1 MRRAKSAADTARDAA
16 FVECTVVEV
25 RTGYQINAAKA
36 RSASYLPNVLARWPT
51 ARITP
56 AHPER
61 HRRAR
66 HHRRDGHDVR
76 DIMNSFIG
84 ISKPHP
90 TNLAVLCRCF
100 RLPYHPTGK
109 VSHVLVPSLELS

>member
-51 ARITP
+51 HGFRRRILGGTGVL
-56 AHPER
+56 AT
-61 HRRAR
+61 
-66 HHRRDGHDVR
+66 
-76 DIMNSFIG
+76 IG
-84 ISKPHP
+84 ATRMTFGTS
-90 TNLAVLCRCF
+90 
-100 RLPYHPTGK
+100 
-109 VSHVLVPSLELS
+109 